1 MNHESQ
7 GAKGNRQAITQLDVH
22 VQPRAKRTEVVGWYG
37 DAIKIRLAAPP
48 VDGAANEELVAFLAD
63 ELGVTRSSVEIVAGR
78 ASRRKRVA
86 VDGVK
91 REEALERLGLNER
104 G

>member
-1 MNHESQ
+1 VS
-7 GAKGNRQAITQLDVH
+7 LDVH
-22 VQPRAKRTEVVGWYG
+22 VQPRAKRTEVVGWHD

-63 ELGVTRSSVEIVAGR
+63 ELGVTRSSVEIVAGWT
-78 ASRRKRVA
+78 SRRKRVA
-86 VDGVK
+86 VAGVE
-91 REEALERLGLNER
+91 REEVLGRLGL

>member
-1 MNHESQ
+1 MSRE
-7 GAKGNRQAITQLDVH
+7 TQDTKDNQQDLARLDVH

-37 DAIKIRLAAPP
+37 DAVKIRLAAPP

-63 ELGVTRSSVEIVAGR
+63 ELGVTRSSVEIIAGR
-78 ASRRKRVA
+78 TSRRKRVA
-86 VDGVK
+86 VDGVT
-91 REEALERLGLNER
+91 REEALDRLGLNES